1 MAVIT
6 ILTALWRFFG
16 RMHCPGCPILGFIY
30 LLVGGGGWMIALRP
44 ALILSCHSF
53 TRLHSFSMA
62 WMDNDDSLSKQHQS
76 PFVCTHRRLS
86 LSLVRMNGSES
97 VKFNRA
103 ERYLSPW
110 LTATTGGYLFH
121 VVHWSSSTSTST
133 SLVVLVAKK
142 SVSGALWRS
151 AGAYQEYS
159 IAFLSSAFINYI
171 VDRTNAEA
179 HQPLC
184 IVCTSLESRA
194 GRLSGTCS
202 ALWPLPLSIV
212 THT

>member
-1 MAVIT
+1 MDGWIAVIT

-86 LSLVRMNGSES
+86 LSR
-97 VKFNRA
+97 
-103 ERYLSPW
+103 
-110 LTATTGGYLFH
+110 
-121 VVHWSSSTSTST
+121 WSGWMAQSQSGLIGRKGIYRPDWPPPQEAIYSTSSIDPLPPPPLPRLL
-133 SLVVLVAKK
+133 SLLPRRVWVVLYEEAP
-142 SVSGALWRS
+142 ALIRS
-151 AGAYQEYS
+151 IPS
-159 IAFLSSAFINYI
+159 HSC
-171 VDRTNAEA
+171 RA
-179 HQPLC
+179 H
-184 IVCTSLESRA
+184 
-194 GRLSGTCS
+194 
-202 ALWPLPLSIV
+202 LSIIL
-212 THT
+212 